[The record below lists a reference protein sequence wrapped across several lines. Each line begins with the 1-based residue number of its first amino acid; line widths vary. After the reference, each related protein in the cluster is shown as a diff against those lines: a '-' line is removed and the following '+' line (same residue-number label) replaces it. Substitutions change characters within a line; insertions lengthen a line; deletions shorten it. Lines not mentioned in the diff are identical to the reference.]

1 MLQRSSA
8 RQCFRSCFNFLAKEK
23 KISEFLKTGKKRLM
37 TNVPTELEDNC
48 SKNSLISFLVHVLD
62 KGMEISSSSKLKF
75 DYQLLAS

>member
-1 MLQRSSA
+1 MSSL
-8 RQCFRSCFNFLAKEK
+8 RQEK
-23 KISEFLKTGKKRLM
+23 TRLM

-48 SKNSLISFLVHVLD
+48 SKNSLISFLVHVLE